1 MVLAGVS
8 DHTKR
13 LFLSHGILP
22 ENVPEEAYTVSG
34 CEAGPS
40 IEDGVPPPAVLLA
53 DTLDAA
59 LEWCEDDILGHE
71 ASEHHR
77 RVSITLPG
85 IEGEAGKRGWGCQM
99 MGCDEAPSLGCVV
112 ILVTIGCRLSLLSSH
127 ANVF

>member
-40 IEDGVPPPAVLLA
+40 TEDGVPPPAVLLA

-85 IEGEAGKRGWGCQM
+85 IEGRGKRAG
-99 MGCDEAPSLGCVV
+99 
-112 ILVTIGCRLSLLSSH
+112 LSDGMR
-127 ANVF
+127 